1 MLIPMYMLSG
11 EGGGGCVCDWEE
23 CNKIGCIIV
32 GNYLFVKLNEF
43 DLCFVQFDVSSGNS
57 KIIELVIN

>member
-1 MLIPMYMLSG
+1 MLILCICCRG
-11 EGGGGCVCDWEE
+11 RGGGGCVCDWEE

-57 KIIELVIN
+57 KKIELVIN